1 MTRDGALDGTR
12 ALVIGGSSG
21 IGLAAA
27 RLLAADGCRVTIA
40 GRDEQRLV
48 DALRTLAAE
57 GLEVHPCPC
66 DTMRAMDV
74 ADAVAIAA
82 DGDSL
87 EIAVTVPGGGTPA
100 RVVDYDP
107 DQFSEE
113 VDRNVR
119 PVFLLVKYAVPAM
132 PPGGSIVAVS
142 STAAAFST
150 KGLASYKAG
159 KAAVDALV
167 EVAAD
172 ELGEEGIRV
181 NSVRPG
187 LTRTAS
193 TAGLFGNDEMM
204 ARFLANQPIARG
216 GEADDIA
223 QAIRYLAG
231 PESSWVTGQ
240 HLTVDGGHTLRSF
253 PDMRPPRPAGQESVS
268 AAAEEATEEVEAEV
282 EAVLES
288 DAAAPTPADA

>member
-1 MTRDGALDGTR
+1 MRDGVLSGTR

-21 IGLAAA
+21 IGLATT
-27 RLLAADGCRVTIA
+27 RMLAADGCRVTIA

-48 DALRTLAAE
+48 DALRTLKGE

-66 DTMRAMDV
+66 DTLSPLDV
-74 ADAVAIAA
+74 ADAIAVAAE
-82 DGDSL
+82 GDSL
-87 EIAVTVPGGGTPA
+87 EIAVTVPGGGSPS
-100 RVVDYDP
+100 RILDYDP
-107 DQFSEE
+107 DQFSAE
-113 VDRNVR
+113 VDKNVR
-119 PVFLLVKYAVPAM
+119 PVFLLLKYAVPAM
-132 PPGGSIVAVS
+132 PPGGSIIAVS

-150 KGLASYKAG
+150 RGLATYKAG

-193 TAGLFGNDEMM
+193 TTGLFGNEQMM
-204 ARFLANQPIARG
+204 GRFLANQALARS

-223 QAIRYLAG
+223 HAIRYLAG

-240 HLTVDGGHTLRSF
+240 HLTVDGGHTLRAF
-253 PDMRPPRPAGQESVS
+253 PDMRPPARAGDPVARGAGDAAGS
-268 AAAEEATEEVEAEV
+268 AGSA
-282 EAVLES
+282 EAVPS
-288 DAAAPTPADA
+288 PASQP

>member
-1 MTRDGALDGTR
+1 MYDEGVLSGTR

-21 IGLAAA
+21 IGLATA
-27 RLLAADGCRVTIA
+27 RLLAADGCHVTIA

-48 DALRTLAAE
+48 DALRLLATE

-66 DTMRAMDV
+66 DTMQAMDV
-74 ADAVAIAA
+74 ADAVAIASE
-82 DGDSL
+82 GDSL
-87 EIAVTVPGGGTPA
+87 EIAVTVPGGGTPS
-100 RVVDYDP
+100 RLIDYDA
-107 DQFSEE
+107 DQFSAE

-119 PVFLLVKYAVPAM
+119 PVFLLLKYAVPAM
-132 PPGGSIVAVS
+132 PPGSSIVAVS

-150 KGLASYKAG
+150 RGLATYKAG

-172 ELGEEGIRV
+172 ELGERGIRV

-193 TAGLFGNDEMM
+193 TTGLFGNEEMM
-204 ARFLANQPIARG
+204 SRFMDGQPLARA
-216 GEADDIA
+216 GEPDDIA
-223 QAIRYLAG
+223 AAIRYLAG

-240 HLTVDGGHTLRSF
+240 HLAVDGGHTLRAF
-253 PDMRPPRPAGQESVS
+253 PDMRPPAPEDEVEVDVTDAELAE
-268 AAAEEATEEVEAEV
+268 AAAVPG
-282 EAVLES
+282 
-288 DAAAPTPADA
+288 DARP

>member
-1 MTRDGALDGTR
+1 MAHHGGLDGTR

-21 IGLAAA
+21 IGLATA

-48 DALRTLAAE
+48 DALRSLAAD
-57 GLEVHPCPC
+57 GLVAHPCPC

-74 ADAVAIAA
+74 ADAVAFAA
-82 DGDSL
+82 DGESL
-87 EIAVTVPGGGTPA
+87 EIAVTVPGGGTPS
-100 RVVDYDP
+100 RLVDYDP
-107 DQFSEE
+107 DQFSAE
-113 VDRNVR
+113 VDANVR
-119 PVFLLVKYAVPAM
+119 PVFLLLKYAVPAM

-150 KGLASYKAG
+150 RGLASYKAG

-193 TAGLFGNDEMM
+193 TERLFDDEATMD
-204 ARFLANQPIARG
+204 AFLGAQPLARG
-216 GEADDIA
+216 GEPDDIA
-223 QAIRYLAG
+223 RAIRYLAG

-240 HLTVDGGHTLRSF
+240 HLAVDGGHTLRSF
-253 PDMRPPRPAGQESVS
+253 PDMRPAQAE
-268 AAAEEATEEVEAEV
+268 AALEA
-282 EAVLES
+282 
-288 DAAAPTPADA
+288 

>member
-1 MTRDGALDGTR
+1 MTSDAPLDGTH

-21 IGLAAA
+21 IGLATA

-48 DALRTLAAE
+48 DALRVLAAE

-66 DTMRAMDV
+66 DTLRPMDV
-74 ADAVAIAA
+74 ADAVAFAA

-87 EIAVTVPGGGTPA
+87 EIAVTVPGGGSPS
-100 RVVDYDP
+100 RLVDYDP
-107 DQFSEE
+107 DQFSAE

-119 PVFLLVKYAVPAM
+119 PVFLLLKYAVPAM

-150 KGLASYKAG
+150 KGLASYKTG

-193 TAGLFGNDEMM
+193 TTGLFADDDMM
-204 ARFLANQPIARG
+204 AAFLANQPLARG

-240 HLTVDGGHTLRSF
+240 HLTVDGGHTLRAF
-253 PDMRPPRPAGQESVS
+253 PDMRPPRPDGQESVS
-268 AAAEEATEEVEAEV
+268 AAAEEAEEEVEAEI
-282 EAVLES
+282 EAAGEGETPV
-288 DAAAPTPADA
+288 PADA

>member
-1 MTRDGALDGTR
+1 MAQDHPLEGTR

-21 IGLAAA
+21 IGLATA

-48 DALRTLAAE
+48 NALRALAAD
-57 GLEVHPCPC
+57 GLTVHPCPC
-66 DTMRAMDV
+66 DTLRPMEV
-74 ADAVAIAA
+74 ADAVAIATE
-82 DGDSL
+82 GDSL
-87 EIAVTVPGGGTPA
+87 DIAVTVPGGGTPS
-100 RVVDYDP
+100 RLVDVDP
-107 DQFSEE
+107 EQFSAE
-113 VDRNVR
+113 VDANVR
-119 PVFLLVKYAVPAM
+119 PVFLLLKYAVPAM

-150 KGLASYKAG
+150 RGLASYKAG

-193 TAGLFGNDEMM
+193 TERLFADEGLFEE
-204 ARFLANQPIARG
+204 FLAGQPLARG

-223 QAIRYLAG
+223 RAIRYLAG

-240 HLTVDGGHTLRSF
+240 HLAVDGGHTLRAF
-253 PDMRPPRPAGQESVS
+253 PDMRPAPIEPAL
-268 AAAEEATEEVEAEV
+268 EV
-282 EAVLES
+282 
-288 DAAAPTPADA
+288 

>member
-1 MTRDGALDGTR
+1 MVRDGVLSGTR

-21 IGLAAA
+21 IGLATA
-27 RLLAADGCRVTIA
+27 RVLARDGCRVTIA

-48 DALRTLAAE
+48 NALRTLTGE

-66 DTMRAMDV
+66 DTLNPLDV
-74 ADAVAIAA
+74 ADAVAVAA
-82 DGDSL
+82 EGDSL
-87 EIAVTVPGGGTPA
+87 EIAVTVPGGGSPA
-100 RVVDYDP
+100 RLLDYDP
-107 DQFSEE
+107 DQFSAE
-113 VDRNVR
+113 VDKNVR

-132 PPGGSIVAVS
+132 PPGSSIVAVS
-142 STAAAFST
+142 STAAVFST
-150 KGLASYKAG
+150 RGLATYKAG

-193 TAGLFGNDEMM
+193 TAGMFANDQMM
-204 ARFLANQPIARG
+204 GRFLANQPLARS

-253 PDMRPPRPAGQESVS
+253 PDMRPPGSAPQVEVAVEADPAPS
-268 AAAEEATEEVEAEV
+268 AAV
-282 EAVLES
+282 S
-288 DAAAPTPADA
+288 P

>member
-1 MTRDGALDGTR
+1 MTHDGLLDGTR

-21 IGLAAA
+21 IGLATA

-48 DALRTLAAE
+48 DALRALASE
-57 GLEVHPCPC
+57 GLEAHPCPC
-66 DTMRAMDV
+66 DTLRPMDV
-74 ADAVAIAA
+74 ADAVAFASE
-82 DGDSL
+82 GDSL
-87 EIAVTVPGGGTPA
+87 EIAVTVPGGGTPS
-100 RVVDYDP
+100 RLVDYDP

-119 PVFLLVKYAVPAM
+119 PVFLLLKYAVPAM

-142 STAAAFST
+142 STAAVFST
-150 KGLASYKAG
+150 KGLATYKAG

-193 TAGLFGNDEMM
+193 TAGLFADDEML
-204 ARFLANQPIARG
+204 ARFLENQPIDRS
-216 GEADDIA
+216 GEVADIA

-240 HLTVDGGHTLRSF
+240 HLAVDGGHTLRAF
-253 PDMRPPRPAGQESVS
+253 PDMRPPRRAGSEPSVS
-268 AAAEEATEEVEAEV
+268 ETAEAADTEVAAGAAGATA
-282 EAVLES
+282 S
-288 DAAAPTPADA
+288 TPAEAPS

>member
-1 MTRDGALDGTR
+1 MLPDAPLHGTR

-21 IGLAAA
+21 IGLATA

-48 DALRTLAAE
+48 EALRVLAAE
-57 GLEVHPCPC
+57 GLEAHPCPC
-66 DTMRAMDV
+66 DTMQAMDV
-74 ADAVAIAA
+74 ADAVAVAA

-87 EIAVTVPGGGTPA
+87 EIAVTVPGGGTPS
-100 RVVDYDP
+100 RLVDYDP
-107 DQFSEE
+107 DRFSHE

-119 PVFLLVKYAVPAM
+119 PVFLLLKYAVPAM
-132 PPGGSIVAVS
+132 PPGGSVVAVS
-142 STAAAFST
+142 STAAVFST
-150 KGLASYKAG
+150 RGLASYRTG

-172 ELGEEGIRV
+172 ELGDDGIRV

-187 LTRTAS
+187 LTRTPG
-193 TAGLFGNDEMM
+193 TAGLFASE
-204 ARFLANQPIARG
+204 ALVERFLAGQPLARS
-216 GEADDIA
+216 GEVDDIA
-223 QAIRYLAG
+223 HAIRYLAG

-253 PDMRPPRPAGQESVS
+253 PDMRPASS
-268 AAAEEATEEVEAEV
+268 A
-282 EAVLES
+282 
-288 DAAAPTPADA
+288 D